1 MRFGA
6 MTDSLTTPPL
16 PPQTPAPQSDN
27 PPPGTSSRTD
37 LRTTG
42 KWLGVGVA
50 LGAATGAALGSLALG
65 TAFGVGLGAAFGV
78 ARARKAR
85 GQQS

>member
-1 MRFGA
+1 MRLAA

-16 PPQTPAPQSDN
+16 PPQTPAPQTDN
-27 PPPGTSSRTD
+27 PPPGTPSRSD

-50 LGAATGAALGSLALG
+50 LGAATGAAFGSLALG
-65 TAFGVGLGAAFGV
+65 TAFGLGLGAAFGV
-78 ARARKAR
+78 SRARKGDR
-85 GQQS
+85 SQS